1 MAKKPSTME
10 SIKKLIESMSPMTP
24 QATEK
29 LVKEMSKVGDQGRRQ
44 AEKIVSEM
52 MQAKSKSSQ
61 YFSAAV
67 EREVAKQLG
76 EVNTRL
82 SMLEKKV
89 EQLSGVAPAKKTPV
103 KKAAAKKAPVKKV
116 ATKKVAAKKAPAKK
130 APTR

>member
-1 MAKKPSTME
+1 
-10 SIKKLIESMSPMTP
+10 MTP

-61 YFSAAV
+61 YFSAVV

-82 SMLEKKV
+82 AMLEKEI
-89 EQLSGVAPAKKTPV
+89 EQLSGAAPAKKTPV
-103 KKAAAKKAPVKKV
+103 KKAAAKKAPVKKA

>member
-29 LVKEMSKVGDQGRRQ
+29 LVKEIIKVGDQGRRQ

-82 SMLEKKV
+82 AMLEKKI
-89 EQLSGVAPAKKTPV
+89 EQLSGAAPAKKTSV

-130 APTR
+130 APTK

>member
-1 MAKKPSTME
+1 
-10 SIKKLIESMSPMTP
+10 
-24 QATEK
+24 
-29 LVKEMSKVGDQGRRQ
+29 MSKVGDQGRRQ

-82 SMLEKKV
+82 AMLEKNI
-89 EQLSGVAPAKKTPV
+89 EQLSGATPAKKASAKKAPAKKAT
-103 KKAAAKKAPVKKV
+103 AKKAPVKKV

-130 APTR
+130 APTK

>member
-1 MAKKPSTME
+1 
-10 SIKKLIESMSPMTP
+10 MTP

-29 LVKEMSKVGDQGRRQ
+29 LVKEMGKVGDQGRRQ

-82 SMLEKKV
+82 AMLEKEI
-89 EQLSGVAPAKKTPV
+89 EQLAGAAPAKKTPV
-103 KKAAAKKAPVKKV
+103 KKAAAKKAPVKKA

>member
-1 MAKKPSTME
+1 ME

-29 LVKEMSKVGDQGRRQ
+29 LVKEIIKVGDQGRRQ

-82 SMLEKKV
+82 AMLEKEI
-89 EQLSGVAPAKKTPV
+89 EQLSGAAPAKKAPV

-116 ATKKVAAKKAPAKK
+116 ATKKVTAKKEPAKK
-130 APTR
+130 APTK

>member
-1 MAKKPSTME
+1 ME

-29 LVKEMSKVGDQGRRQ
+29 LVKEMGKVGDQGRRQ

-82 SMLEKKV
+82 SMLEKEI
-89 EQLSGVAPAKKTPV
+89 EQLSGAAPAKKTPV

>member
-82 SMLEKKV
+82 AMLEKKI
-89 EQLSGVAPAKKTPV
+89 EQLSGVASAKKAPA
-103 KKAAAKKAPVKKV
+103 KKAAAKKAP
-116 ATKKVAAKKAPAKK
+116 AKKVAAKKAPAKK

>member
-1 MAKKPSTME
+1 
-10 SIKKLIESMSPMTP
+10 MTP

-29 LVKEMSKVGDQGRRQ
+29 LVKEMIKVGDQGRRQ

-82 SMLEKKV
+82 AMLEKNI
-89 EQLSGVAPAKKTPV
+89 EQLSGVAP
-103 KKAAAKKAPVKKV
+103 AKKAPVKKV
-116 ATKKVAAKKAPAKK
+116 ATKKVAAKKVPAKK
-130 APTR
+130 APTK

>member
-1 MAKKPSTME
+1 
-10 SIKKLIESMSPMTP
+10 MTP

-29 LVKEMSKVGDQGRRQ
+29 LVKEIIKVGDQGRRQ

-82 SMLEKKV
+82 AMLEKKI
-89 EQLSGVAPAKKTPV
+89 EQLSGVAPV

-116 ATKKVAAKKAPAKK
+116 ATKKVTAKKEPAKK
-130 APTR
+130 APTK

>member
-1 MAKKPSTME
+1 
-10 SIKKLIESMSPMTP
+10 MTP

-29 LVKEMSKVGDQGRRQ
+29 LVKEMGKVGDQGRRQ

-82 SMLEKKV
+82 AMLEKEI
-89 EQLSGVAPAKKTPV
+89 EQLSGAAPAKKTPV

-116 ATKKVAAKKAPAKK
+116 ATKKVAAKRAPAKK

>member
-1 MAKKPSTME
+1 
-10 SIKKLIESMSPMTP
+10 MTP

-29 LVKEMSKVGDQGRRQ
+29 LVKEIIKVGDQGRRQ

-82 SMLEKKV
+82 AMLEKKI
-89 EQLSGVAPAKKTPV
+89 EQLSGVAPVKKAPV

-116 ATKKVAAKKAPAKK
+116 ATKKVTAKKEPAKK
-130 APTR
+130 APTK

>member
-1 MAKKPSTME
+1 
-10 SIKKLIESMSPMTP
+10 MTP

-29 LVKEMSKVGDQGRRQ
+29 LVKEIIKVGDQGRRQ

-82 SMLEKKV
+82 AMLEKEI
-89 EQLSGVAPAKKTPV
+89 EQLSGAAPAKKAPV

-116 ATKKVAAKKAPAKK
+116 ATKKVTAKKEPAKK
-130 APTR
+130 APTK

>member
-1 MAKKPSTME
+1 
-10 SIKKLIESMSPMTP
+10 MTP

-29 LVKEMSKVGDQGRRQ
+29 LVKEMSKVGDQGRHQ

-82 SMLEKKV
+82 AMLEKEI
-89 EQLSGVAPAKKTPV
+89 EQLSGAAPAKKTPV

-116 ATKKVAAKKAPAKK
+116 ATKKVAAKRAPAKK

>member
-1 MAKKPSTME
+1 ME

-29 LVKEMSKVGDQGRRQ
+29 LVKEIIKVGDQGRRQ

-82 SMLEKKV
+82 AMLEKKI
-89 EQLSGVAPAKKTPV
+89 EQLSGVAPVKKAPV

-116 ATKKVAAKKAPAKK
+116 ATKKVTAKKEPAKK
-130 APTR
+130 APTK

>member
-29 LVKEMSKVGDQGRRQ
+29 LVKEMGKVGDQGRRQ

-82 SMLEKKV
+82 AMLEKEI
-89 EQLSGVAPAKKTPV
+89 EQLSGAAPAKKTPV

>member
-52 MQAKSKSSQ
+52 MQAKNKSSQ

-82 SMLEKKV
+82 AMLEKNL
-89 EQLSGVAPAKKTPV
+89 EQLSGATPAKKAPV
-103 KKAAAKKAPVKKV
+103 KKAAAKKAP
-116 ATKKVAAKKAPAKK
+116 AKKVAAKKSPAKK

>member
-1 MAKKPSTME
+1 ME

-52 MQAKSKSSQ
+52 MQAKNKSSQ

-82 SMLEKKV
+82 AMLEKKI
-89 EQLSGVAPAKKTPV
+89 EQLSGVAPAKKAPA
-103 KKAAAKKAPVKKV
+103 KKVAAKKVPA
-116 ATKKVAAKKAPAKK
+116 KKVAAKKAPAKK

>member
-1 MAKKPSTME
+1 ME

-29 LVKEMSKVGDQGRRQ
+29 LVKEMGKVGDQGRRQ

-82 SMLEKKV
+82 AMLEKEI
-89 EQLSGVAPAKKTPV
+89 EQLSGAAPAKKTPV
-103 KKAAAKKAPVKKV
+103 KKAAAKKAPLKKV
-116 ATKKVAAKKAPAKK
+116 ATKKVAAKRAPAKK

>member
-1 MAKKPSTME
+1 ME

-29 LVKEMSKVGDQGRRQ
+29 LVKEIIKVGDQGRRQ

-82 SMLEKKV
+82 AMLEKKI
-89 EQLSGVAPAKKTPV
+89 EQLSGVAPV

-116 ATKKVAAKKAPAKK
+116 ATKKVTAKKEPAKK
-130 APTR
+130 APTK

>member
-1 MAKKPSTME
+1 ME

-29 LVKEMSKVGDQGRRQ
+29 LVKEMSKVGDRGRRQ

-82 SMLEKKV
+82 SMLEKKI
-89 EQLSGVAPAKKTPV
+89 EQLSGAAPAKKTPV
-103 KKAAAKKAPVKKV
+103 KKAATKKSPVKKV

>member
-67 EREVAKQLG
+67 EREVAIQLG

-82 SMLEKKV
+82 AMLEKEI
-89 EQLSGVAPAKKTPV
+89 EQLSGAAPAKKTPV

>member
-1 MAKKPSTME
+1 ME

-29 LVKEMSKVGDQGRRQ
+29 LVKEIIKVGDQGRRQ

-82 SMLEKKV
+82 AMLEKKI
-89 EQLSGVAPAKKTPV
+89 EQLAGVAPVKKAPV

-116 ATKKVAAKKAPAKK
+116 ATKKVTAKKEPAKK
-130 APTR
+130 APTK

>member
-1 MAKKPSTME
+1 
-10 SIKKLIESMSPMTP
+10 MTP

-82 SMLEKKV
+82 AMLEKEI
-89 EQLSGVAPAKKTPV
+89 EQLSGAAPAKKTPV
-103 KKAAAKKAPVKKV
+103 KKAAAKKAPAPEKP
-116 ATKKVAAKKAPAKK
+116 AAPAAQTTLNPK
-130 APTR
+130 AAWPFPSASKP